1 MWRWWSGVVE
11 AEGSASPPGTVTVGM
26 SAWRGAGGLAT
37 LTGVLVV
44 AAWLLTRRH
53 GLVPPHAMTFWAAL
67 GSDEQA
73 RQVAFNPVR
82 LLVGPR
88 RVLSELIDTSSGRDG
103 VVSLLINERCR
114 FSST

>member
-1 MWRWWSGVVE
+1 
-11 AEGSASPPGTVTVGM
+11 VTVGT

-73 RQVAFNPVR
+73 RQ
-82 LLVGPR
+82 
-88 RVLSELIDTSSGRDG
+88 
-103 VVSLLINERCR
+103 
-114 FSST
+114 

>member
-1 MWRWWSGVVE
+1 
-11 AEGSASPPGTVTVGM
+11 M

-67 GSDEQA
+67 RYSGRTAIGLLPKDQPTLTPLGDVVQICV
-73 RQVAFNPVR
+73 RIIVPVV
-82 LLVGPR
+82 LGLA
-88 RVLSELIDTSSGRDG
+88 VLSVRGR
-103 VVSLLINERCR
+103 VKR
-114 FSST
+114 